1 MSPVLILWWVPKPE
15 QQMTANSSQWTFI
28 PDRKPSK
35 VEQPNREHLRA
46 GTTGGVNSLS
56 ALAARE
62 LTECHQAL
70 GTTLH
75 GLPSSGGGGEG
86 RGGEDEPPPSPP
98 AAPPKL
104 CLFIFPEA
112 CSLPCFSFSPGNMI
126 SPCASFSAEGDVCKT
141 AGEPEGLSAGSRPI
155 C

>member
-86 RGGEDEPPPSPP
+86 RGGEDEPPPPALQLPHPSSASSSFQKHVPCPASP
-98 AAPPKL
+98 
-104 CLFIFPEA
+104 
-112 CSLPCFSFSPGNMI
+112 SLQGI
-126 SPCASFSAEGDVCKT
+126 
-141 AGEPEGLSAGSRPI
+141 
-155 C
+155 

>member
-86 RGGEDEPPPSPP
+86 RMSPPPQPSSCPTQALPLHLSRSMFP
-98 AAPPKL
+98 ALLLLLSREYDLSL
-104 CLFIFPEA
+104 CFLL
-112 CSLPCFSFSPGNMI
+112 CRRGCL
-126 SPCASFSAEGDVCKT
+126 
-141 AGEPEGLSAGSRPI
+141 
-155 C
+155 